1 MIEGLSSGKLKDSYQ
16 KEIKEVRNTA
26 TNMATYEDV
35 AVLEKEQLTT
45 DKTKELLQNN
55 KTVIV
60 TLLSVILLLGGI
72 LIFWIYRR
80 IR

>member
-1 MIEGLSSGKLKDSYQ
+1 MGNPQDNYQ
-16 KEIKEVRNTA
+16 KEMKKVRNTA
-26 TNMATYEDV
+26 TNKATYKEGV
-35 AVLEKEQLTT
+35 VLEKEQLTT